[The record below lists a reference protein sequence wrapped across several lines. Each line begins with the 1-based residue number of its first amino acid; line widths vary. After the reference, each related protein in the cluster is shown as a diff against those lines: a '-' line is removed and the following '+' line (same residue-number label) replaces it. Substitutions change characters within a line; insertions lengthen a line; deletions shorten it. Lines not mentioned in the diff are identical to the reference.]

1 MKKEKV
7 LISGGTG
14 LIGSALAV
22 RLIDAGC
29 EVWILT
35 RNKAEAIKKN
45 KLSGLQFAEWNAE
58 QGFIEAEAIKDTTI
72 IINLAGAGV
81 VDKPWSNAYKNLIV
95 SSRVNSG
102 ETIAK
107 ALSNTQNSVT
117 TVINASAIGYYG
129 ADRTGKKAFAETDP
143 ADSSFLGVACKKWE
157 QSIEP
162 VKALQK
168 KLVVLR
174 FGIVLSTKGGA
185 LQEFLKPLKLRVA
198 SVLGNGTQMVS
209 WIHID
214 DLCSMIIYAIENR
227 NVDGI
232 YNAVAPA
239 PVTNKALTVS
249 LAKTL
254 YGKGFITAH
263 VPQFVLKILMGE
275 RSIEVLKSATVSSEK
290 IEKAGFKFRFGN
302 IDEAIKNLL
311 GK

>member
-1 MKKEKV
+1 
-7 LISGGTG
+7 
-14 LIGSALAV
+14 
-22 RLIDAGC
+22 
-29 EVWILT
+29 
-35 RNKAEAIKKN
+35 
-45 KLSGLQFAEWNAE
+45 
-58 QGFIEAEAIKDTTI
+58 
-72 IINLAGAGV
+72 
-81 VDKPWSNAYKNLIV
+81 
-95 SSRVNSG
+95 
-102 ETIAK
+102 
-107 ALSNTQNSVT
+107 
-117 TVINASAIGYYG
+117 
-129 ADRTGKKAFAETDP
+129 
-143 ADSSFLGVACKKWE
+143 
-157 QSIEP
+157 
-162 VKALQK
+162 
-168 KLVVLR
+168 
-174 FGIVLSTKGGA
+174 
-185 LQEFLKPLKLRVA
+185 VA